1 MIKVKQLKKS
11 FGGNQVLNGVDICI
25 AVSYTHLEAK
35 VVMTIMDGQIVY
47 KK

>member
-25 AVSYTHLEAK
+25 DKGECICIIGPSDQENLHFFGV
-35 VVMTIMDGQIVY
+35 
-47 KK
+47 